1 MSGAP
6 DPGNGRGDP
15 RDRSQGNRKPAIPEA
30 GGSLATAR
38 RRALALAGPL
48 TRPIGSLIAVRTQA
62 PEVVLTFDDGPE
74 PGGTDRVLSAL
85 SDHAATATFFVLVDR
100 ARRHRALV
108 REVLAAGHEIGL
120 HGMDHRRLSRL
131 PSATVRTLLAS
142 ATAQLEDLLGTPIRW
157 FRPPYGAQ
165 TPAVWR
171 AARRQGLTSV
181 LWGPCAWDWLD
192 RPPELLAAQAL
203 RGLGRGAVLLAH
215 DGHAGPEDGADDGP
229 RPGFDRGDLV
239 RRVLTGLDERGLRGR
254 SLSDA
259 LATGEARTVPWF
271 LR

>member
-1 MSGAP
+1 MSGVP
-6 DPGNGRGDP
+6 DPRIAHGDR
-15 RDRSQGNRKPAIPEA
+15 RDRPRQSRTPAIPEA
-30 GGSLATAR
+30 GGALAAAR

-48 TRPIGSLIAVRTQA
+48 TRPVGSLIAVRTRQ
-62 PEVVLTFDDGPE
+62 PDVVLTFDDGPE

-85 SDHAATATFFVLVDR
+85 SEHGASATFFVLVDR
-100 ARRHRALV
+100 ARRHRSLV
-108 REVLAAGHEIGL
+108 RDVLADGHEIGL

-131 PSATVRTLLAS
+131 PSAAVRTLLAS
-142 ATAQLEDLLGTPIRW
+142 ATAQLEDLLGAPVRW

-171 AARRQGLTSV
+171 AARRQRLTSV

-203 RGLGRGAVLLAH
+203 RGLSRGSVLLAH

-229 RPGFDRGDLV
+229 RPAFDRGDLV
-239 RRVLTGLDERGLRGR
+239 RRVLAGLDERGLRGR
-254 SLSDA
+254 SLGDA
-259 LATGEARTVPWF
+259 LVTGEAQTAPWF